1 MTSSDNMTV
10 LTKTAQIRRHIEGLI
25 ERLEPGD
32 QLLPEG
38 KLAEKFNVSV
48 ITIKRSLDELV
59 RDGSVYKR
67 QGKGT
72 FVAEK
77 NFDKSDDASTFNLVY
92 PFVPK
97 DAFKD
102 PFLGQVISGISDYF
116 GANSR
121 HLRLFPLRGK
131 STIES
136 CLKEPAARKMLS
148 SGIIAVNYIPTEKD
162 EEAIKAFKCP
172 SVLIG
177 KPKES
182 GIIPFVNTDHFTS
195 GYETILHLIKNHS
208 RKRTAILGGDLI
220 AQPYCLDI
228 MNGHKKALKENG
240 IRIDEKLFLSLR
252 KGVTMSMLVDE
263 LIDKKVPFDSMII
276 YGCKNT
282 IESLKRLRQHGI
294 EVPNDVPIVAYG
306 DFPVVSEYSNPTITA
321 VHQPVYELGYE
332 AAKQILKQKNTG
344 VNGNSGIILKNS
356 LIIRE
361 SCGCG
366 IYKK

>member
-1 MTSSDNMTV
+1 MISSENITV

-32 QLLPEG
+32 QLLSES
-38 KLAEKFNVSV
+38 KLAEKFNVSI

-59 RDGSVYKR
+59 REGSVYKR

-77 NFDKSDDASTFNLVY
+77 STGEGDDSSTFNLVY
-92 PFVPK
+92 PFVPR

-102 PFLGQVISGISDYF
+102 PFLGQVISGISDCF
-116 GANSR
+116 GVNSR
-121 HLRLFPLRGK
+121 HLRLFPLHGK

-136 CLKEPAARKMLS
+136 CLKDPAARKMLS

-172 SVLIG
+172 AVLIG
-177 KPKES
+177 KPKAS
-182 GIIPFVNTDHFTS
+182 GGIPFVNTDHFTS
-195 GYETILHLIKNHS
+195 GYETILHLIKKHS
-208 RKRTAILGGDLI
+208 RKRTAILGGDPV

-228 MNGHKKALKENG
+228 IDGHKKGLKESG
-240 IRIDEKLFLSLR
+240 IGIDEKLFLPSR

-263 LIDKKVPFDSMII
+263 LVDMKVSFDSMII

-282 IESLKRLRQHGI
+282 IESLKRLRQHGL
-294 EVPNDVPIVAYG
+294 DVPADVLLVAYG

-332 AAKQILKQKNTG
+332 AARQILKQKNTG
-344 VNGNSGIILKNS
+344 MNGNSGIILKNS
-356 LIIRE
+356 LIIRD

-366 IYKK
+366 VCK